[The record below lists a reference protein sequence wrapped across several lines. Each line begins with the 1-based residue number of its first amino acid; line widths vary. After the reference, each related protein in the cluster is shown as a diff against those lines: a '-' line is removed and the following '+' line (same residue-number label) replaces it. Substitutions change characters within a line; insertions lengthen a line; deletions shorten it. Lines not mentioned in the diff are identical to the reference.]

1 MSRLRVFQLPPPV
14 RRHGLRASRRGI
26 GRQGWRRL
34 ALAAGFMLLG
44 FGGWQLGAAGYIH
57 AKAWL
62 SQVLLSQAWADTISV
77 GAGNATDGGAGGE
90 LQKPWPWADT
100 GPVAR
105 LRVPDLGVDQIVLA
119 GASGR
124 TLAFGPGH
132 LDQTAAPGE
141 AGHSVIS
148 GHRDTHFAFLRDLA
162 PDTKLQVQRSDG
174 GWRSY
179 RVRGSEVIDSRNAR
193 LSLAADRPA
202 LTLVTCWPFDTAD
215 TGGPLRYA
223 VFATEDGD
231 YVPPQP

>member
-1 MSRLRVFQLPPPV
+1 MSNLRVLQLPPPV

-77 GAGNATDGGAGGE
+77 NAGNATDGGAGGE

>member
-1 MSRLRVFQLPPPV
+1 
-14 RRHGLRASRRGI
+14 
-26 GRQGWRRL
+26 
-34 ALAAGFMLLG
+34 MLLG

-62 SQVLLSQAWADTISV
+62 AQELLSRAWADTLAGTVAESAGDD
-77 GAGNATDGGAGGE
+77 GADGGAGGE
-90 LQKPWPWADT
+90 LHKPWPWADT

-132 LDQTAAPGE
+132 LDQTAAPGA

-148 GHRDTHFAFLRDLA
+148 GHRDTHFAFLRDLTPA
-162 PDTKLQVQRSDG
+162 MKLQVQRSDG

-179 RVRGSEVIDSRNAR
+179 QVRGSEVIDSRRAR
-193 LSLAADRPA
+193 LSLAVDRPA

-223 VFATEDGD
+223 VFATEDEE
-231 YVPPQP
+231 YIPPQP

>member
-1 MSRLRVFQLPPPV
+1 
-14 RRHGLRASRRGI
+14 
-26 GRQGWRRL
+26 
-34 ALAAGFMLLG
+34 MLLG

-62 SQVLLSQAWADTISV
+62 AQALLSQAWADTISV
-77 GAGNATDGGAGGE
+77 STVNGE
-90 LQKPWPWADT
+90 EPRKPWPWADT

-105 LRVPDLGVDQIVLA
+105 LRVPELGVDQIVLA

-148 GHRDTHFAFLRDLA
+148 GHRDTHFAFLRDLTPA
-162 PDTKLQVQRSDG
+162 MKLQVQRPDG

-179 RVRGSEVIDSRNAR
+179 RVRGSEVIDSRRAR
-193 LSLAADRPA
+193 LSLAVDQPA

-223 VFATEDGD
+223 VFATEDRD

>member
-1 MSRLRVFQLPPPV
+1 VCK
-14 RRHGLRASRRGI
+14 
-26 GRQGWRRL
+26 RRL
-34 ALAAGFMLLG
+34 LPLAAALALIAGGL
-44 FGGWQLGAAGYIH
+44 WQLGGAGWIH

-62 SQVLLSQAWADTISV
+62 AQGLLEAAWSTGLARAQV
-77 GAGNATDGGAGGE
+77 GAGPVR
-90 LQKPWPWADT
+90 PWPWADT
-100 GPVAR
+100 WPVAR
-105 LRVPDLGVDQIVLA
+105 LEVPGLGIRRVVLA

-193 LSLAADRPA
+193 LSLAVDQPA

-223 VFATEDGD
+223 VFATEDGE
-231 YVPPQP
+231 YIPPQP

>member
-1 MSRLRVFQLPPPV
+1 MSNLRVFQLPPPV
-14 RRHGLRASRRGI
+14 RRHGPRASRRGS

-62 SQVLLSQAWADTISV
+62 AQVLLSQAWADTISV

-223 VFATEDGD
+223 VFATDDGD

>member
-1 MSRLRVFQLPPPV
+1 MSNLRVFQLPPPV
-14 RRHGLRASRRGI
+14 RRHGPRASRRGI
-26 GRQGWRRL
+26 GRHGWRRL

-62 SQVLLSQAWADTISV
+62 SQVLLSQAWADTMSLSARDD
-77 GAGNATDGGAGGE
+77 GAGE

-105 LRVPDLGVDQIVLA
+105 LRVPELGVDQIVLA

-132 LDQTAAPGE
+132 LGQTAAPGE

-162 PDTKLQVQRSDG
+162 PAMKLQVQRPDG
-174 GWRSY
+174 GWRNY
-179 RVRGSEVIDSRNAR
+179 RVRGSEVFDSRRAR
-193 LSLAADRPA
+193 LTLASDRPA

-215 TGGPLRYA
+215 PGGPLRYA
-223 VFATEDGD
+223 VFAEATEDF
-231 YVPPQP
+231 VPPNP

>member
-1 MSRLRVFQLPPPV
+1 MTQRRALRLPPPAL
-14 RRHGLRASRRGI
+14 RPDPRASGRGT

-34 ALAAGFMLLG
+34 AVAAGFVLLG

-62 SQVLLSQAWADTISV
+62 AQVLLNRAWAHTLADSAGD
-77 GAGNATDGGAGGE
+77 GATGRALE
-90 LQKPWPWADT
+90 KPWPWADT

-105 LRVPDLGVDQIVLA
+105 LRVPALGVDEIVLA

-132 LDQTAAPGE
+132 LDQTAMPGAP
-141 AGHSVIS
+141 GHSVIS

-162 PDTKLQVQRSDG
+162 PAMKLEVQRTDG
-174 GWRSY
+174 GWRRY
-179 RVRGSEVIDSRNAR
+179 EVRGSEVIDSRTAE

-202 LTLVTCWPFDTAD
+202 LTLVTCWPFDAIEA
-215 TGGPLRYA
+215 GGPLRYA
-223 VFATEDGD
+223 VYATEDED

>member
-1 MSRLRVFQLPPPV
+1 MSNSRVFQLPPPV
-14 RRHGLRASRRGI
+14 RGHELRARRRRM

-34 ALAAGFMLLG
+34 AVAVGFMLLG

-62 SQVLLSQAWADTISV
+62 SQVLLSQAWADTLSV
-77 GAGNATDGGAGGE
+77 SAHGDAAGAE
-90 LQKPWPWADT
+90 PRKPWPWADT

-105 LRVPDLGVDQIVLA
+105 LRVPELGVDQIVLA

-132 LDQTAAPGE
+132 LDQTATPGA

-162 PDTKLQVQRSDG
+162 PDTKLEVQRSDG

-179 RVRGSEVIDSRNAR
+179 RVKGSEVFDSRSAR

-202 LTLVTCWPFDTAD
+202 LTLVTCWPFDAAEA
-215 TGGPLRYA
+215 GGPLRYA
-223 VFATEDGD
+223 VFAAADED

>member
-1 MSRLRVFQLPPPV
+1 MSRYRVFQLPPPV
-14 RRHGLRASRRGI
+14 AGHAARARHRRS

-34 ALAAGFMLLG
+34 ALAVGFMLLG

-62 SQVLLSQAWADTISV
+62 AQALLNQAWADTLSADA
-77 GAGNATDGGAGGE
+77 AGNHIE
-90 LQKPWPWADT
+90 KPWPWADT

-105 LRVPDLGVDQIVLA
+105 IKVPALGVDQIVLA

-132 LDQTAAPGE
+132 LDQTAAPGD

-162 PDTKLQVQRSDG
+162 PAMKLQVQRPDG
-174 GWRSY
+174 FWRDY
-179 RVRGSEVIDSRNAR
+179 RVSDSTVVDAR
-193 LSLAADRPA
+193 DAHLSLASERPA
-202 LTLVTCWPFDTAD
+202 LTLVTCWPFDTVEP
-215 TGGPLRYA
+215 GGPLRYA
-223 VFATEDGD
+223 VFAEATQD
-231 YVPPQP
+231 YLPPQP

>member
-1 MSRLRVFQLPPPV
+1 MSKSRVFQLPPPARGHELRV
-14 RRHGLRASRRGI
+14 RRRRA

-34 ALAAGFMLLG
+34 ALAVGFMLLG
-44 FGGWQLGAAGYIH
+44 FGGWQLGAGGYIH

-62 SQVLLSQAWADTISV
+62 AQVLLSQAWADTTQE
-77 GAGNATDGGAGGE
+77 GAGKDEAGAE
-90 LQKPWPWADT
+90 PRKPWPWADT

-132 LDQTAAPGE
+132 LGQTAAPGD

-162 PDTKLQVQRSDG
+162 PAMKLQVQRPDG
-174 GWRSY
+174 AWRNY
-179 RVRGSEVIDSRNAR
+179 RVRGSEVVDSRRAR
-193 LSLAADRPA
+193 LTLATDRPA
-202 LTLVTCWPFDTAD
+202 LTLVTCWPFDTAEP
-215 TGGPLRYA
+215 GGPLRYA
-223 VFATEDGD
+223 VFATEDEEF
-231 YVPPQP
+231 VPPQP

>member
-62 SQVLLSQAWADTISV
+62 AQVLLSQAWADTISV
-77 GAGNATDGGAGGE
+77 NAGNATDGGAGGE
-90 LQKPWPWADT
+90 LQRPWPWADT

-179 RVRGSEVIDSRNAR
+179 RVRVSEVIDSRNAR

>member
-1 MSRLRVFQLPPPV
+1 MTRHRVFQLPPPTRGHERKV
-14 RRHGLRASRRGI
+14 RRRRA

-34 ALAAGFMLLG
+34 ALAVGFMLLG

-62 SQVLLSQAWADTISV
+62 SQVLLSQAWADTLADN
-77 GAGNATDGGAGGE
+77 GAGSE
-90 LQKPWPWADT
+90 PQKPWPWADT

-105 LRVPDLGVDQIVLA
+105 LRVPELGVDQIVLA

-141 AGHSVIS
+141 AGHSVLS
-148 GHRDTHFAFLRDLA
+148 GHRDTHFAFLQDLA
-162 PDTKLQVQRSDG
+162 PAMKLEVQRADG
-174 GWRSY
+174 AWRGY
-179 RVRGSEVIDSRNAR
+179 RVRDSAVIDSRNAR
-193 LSLAADRPA
+193 LSLEVEQPT

-215 TGGPLRYA
+215 PGGPLRYA
-223 VFATEDGD
+223 VFAAKDEE

>member
-1 MSRLRVFQLPPPV
+1 MSNLRVFQLPPPV

-34 ALAAGFMLLG
+34 ALVAGFMLLG

-62 SQVLLSQAWADTISV
+62 AQVLLSQAWADTISV
-77 GAGNATDGGAGGE
+77 NAGNATDGGADGE

>member
-77 GAGNATDGGAGGE
+77 SAGNGGAGGE

-141 AGHSVIS
+141 VGHSVIS

-162 PDTKLQVQRSDG
+162 PAMKLQVQRSDG

-179 RVRGSEVIDSRNAR
+179 RVRGSEVIDSRSAR
-193 LSLAADRPA
+193 LSLATDQPA

-223 VFATEDGD
+223 VFATGDGD

>member
-1 MSRLRVFQLPPPV
+1 
-14 RRHGLRASRRGI
+14 
-26 GRQGWRRL
+26 
-34 ALAAGFMLLG
+34 MLLG

-62 SQVLLSQAWADTISV
+62 AQVLLSQAWADTISAS
-77 GAGNATDGGAGGE
+77 AGNGTDATDGGAGGE

-132 LDQTAAPGE
+132 LDQTAAPGA

-148 GHRDTHFAFLRDLA
+148 GHRDTHFAFLRDLTPA
-162 PDTKLQVQRSDG
+162 MKLQVQRPDG

-179 RVRGSEVIDSRNAR
+179 QVRSSEVIDSRSAR
-193 LSLAADRPA
+193 LSLATNQPA

-215 TGGPLRYA
+215 PGGPLRYA

>member
-1 MSRLRVFQLPPPV
+1 MSNLRVFQLPPPAH
-14 RRHGLRASRRGI
+14 RHGPRARRRRM

-34 ALAAGFMLLG
+34 AVAVGFMLLG

-62 SQVLLSQAWADTISV
+62 SQVLLTQAWADTLADAEAR
-77 GAGNATDGGAGGE
+77 GTLE
-90 LQKPWPWADT
+90 KPWPWADT

-105 LRVPDLGVDQIVLA
+105 LRVPELGVDQIVLA

-124 TLAFGPGH
+124 ALAFGPGH

-162 PDTKLQVQRSDG
+162 PETKLQVQRADG
-174 GWRSY
+174 AWQSY
-179 RVRGSEVIDSRNAR
+179 RVRDSQVIDSRTAR
-193 LSLAADRPA
+193 LSLAAERPA
-202 LTLVTCWPFDTAD
+202 LTLVTCWPFDTAEP
-215 TGGPLRYA
+215 GGPLRYA
-223 VFATEDGD
+223 VFAEATEDF
-231 YVPPQP
+231 VPPRP

>member
-1 MSRLRVFQLPPPV
+1 
-14 RRHGLRASRRGI
+14 
-26 GRQGWRRL
+26 
-34 ALAAGFMLLG
+34 MLLG

-77 GAGNATDGGAGGE
+77 NAGNATDATDATVATDGGAGGAGGE

-132 LDQTAAPGE
+132 LDQTAAPGT

-148 GHRDTHFAFLRDLA
+148 GHRDTHFAFLRDLTPA
-162 PDTKLQVQRSDG
+162 MKLQVQRPDG

-179 RVRGSEVIDSRNAR
+179 QVRGSEVIDSRRAR
-193 LSLAADRPA
+193 LSLAVDQPA

-223 VFATEDGD
+223 VFATEDEE
-231 YVPPQP
+231 YIPPQP

>member
-1 MSRLRVFQLPPPV
+1 
-14 RRHGLRASRRGI
+14 
-26 GRQGWRRL
+26 
-34 ALAAGFMLLG
+34 MLLG

-62 SQVLLSQAWADTISV
+62 AQELLSRAWADTLAGTVAESAGDD
-77 GAGNATDGGAGGE
+77 GADGGDGGD
-90 LQKPWPWADT
+90 LHKPWPWADT

-132 LDQTAAPGE
+132 LDQTAAPGA

-148 GHRDTHFAFLRDLA
+148 GHRDTHFAFLRDLTPA
-162 PDTKLQVQRSDG
+162 MKLQVQRSDG

-179 RVRGSEVIDSRNAR
+179 QVRGSEVIDSRRAR
-193 LSLAADRPA
+193 LSLAVDQPA

-223 VFATEDGD
+223 VFATEDEE
-231 YVPPQP
+231 YIPPQP